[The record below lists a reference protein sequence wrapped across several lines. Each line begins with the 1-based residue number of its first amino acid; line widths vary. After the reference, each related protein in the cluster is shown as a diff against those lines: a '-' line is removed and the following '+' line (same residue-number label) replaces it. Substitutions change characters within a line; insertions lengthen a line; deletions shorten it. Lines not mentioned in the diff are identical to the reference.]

1 MTTPR
6 WSLISE
12 DLDREIRELSAR
24 ITNMRP
30 VWQDIG
36 ELLLA
41 STERRFVTQTAPDGS
56 KWAANKQLTIDL
68 WLQREGRTGKAAE
81 RATARKRI
89 LTQSGALSQS
99 LSYQVIGGGT
109 SVEITSMT
117 PYAGTHQFGAPA
129 RSFRGGRTPWGDI
142 PARPFLGISK
152 TDERG
157 ILETIEEHLT
167 GAL

>member
-1 MTTPR
+1 MSTER

-24 ITNMRP
+24 ISNMRP

-41 STERRFVTQTAPDGS
+41 SSERRFVTQTGPDGE
-56 KWAANKQLTIDL
+56 KWAANKQLTIDM
-68 WLQREGRTGKAAE
+68 WLQREGKTGKAAE

-99 LSYQVIGGGT
+99 LSYQVINGGT

-117 PYAGTHQFGAPA
+117 PYAGTQQFGAMA
-129 RSFRGGRTPWGDI
+129 KSFRGGRTPWGNI
-142 PARPFLGISK
+142 PARPFLGVSK
-152 TDERG
+152 TDKQG